1 MLPAWIKNRL
11 WDCGKPGNSFGELK
25 LPSNVEGAPLAV
37 FDSTGLVF
45 GVSAAM
51 AGTEGHVSLGL

>member
-1 MLPAWIKNRL
+1 MIFRL
-11 WDCGKPGNSFGELK
+11 WNIGRSGNNIAELK
-25 LPSNVEGAPLAV
+25 LPHNVEGSPLVA

-51 AGTEGHVSLGL
+51 SGGDGYVSA